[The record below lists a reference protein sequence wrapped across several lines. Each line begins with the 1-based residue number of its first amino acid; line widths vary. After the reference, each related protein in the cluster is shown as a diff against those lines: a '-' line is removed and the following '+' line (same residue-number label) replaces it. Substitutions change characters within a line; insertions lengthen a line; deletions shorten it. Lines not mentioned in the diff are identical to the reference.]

1 MSLCVQHA
9 HREGNQMNINLRS
22 MRIFCEVVER
32 RSFSRAADENGISQ
46 SSASQ
51 AVHQLEDR
59 LGVQLLDRSKRPFLL
74 TAEGERYYEGCRQI
88 VKQHQQLAD
97 EIHSLHDETAR
108 SLTVASIYSVG
119 LAHMTAF
126 MRRFTSQYP
135 SAQVNLDYFHPA
147 KVYEAVEEGVV
158 DLGLVSYP
166 EEARKLTTIA
176 WRTERLVLACPPEH
190 LLASRESIA
199 LSELAGEAF
208 VTFAP
213 DLRIRAEID
222 RALLVNRVDVNVTHE
237 FDNVEMIKR
246 DIEGGSGV
254 GILPEPTLENEI
266 ASGTL
271 AKVPLADKTMM
282 RPLGIIHRSDCVLNQ
297 VAKRFINLLCAD
309 DEFAKYEETEEVAA
323 TSNGRHT
330 DQLSH

>member
-1 MSLCVQHA
+1 
-9 HREGNQMNINLRS
+9 MNINLRS

-74 TAEGERYYEGCRQI
+74 TPEGERYYEGCRQI

-108 SLTVASIYSVG
+108 SLSVASIYSVG

-126 MRRFTSQYP
+126 MRRFTTAYP
-135 SAQVNLDYFHPA
+135 SAQVNLDYMHPA
-147 KVYEAVEEGVV
+147 KVYEAVELGTV

-166 EEARKLTTIA
+166 EEARRLTTIA
-176 WRTERLVLACPPEH
+176 WRSERLVLACPPDH
-190 LLASRESIA
+190 PLAELESI
-199 LSELAGEAF
+199 EINNLAGESF
-208 VTFAP
+208 VTFEP

-222 RALLVNRVDVNVTHE
+222 RALLVNKVDVNVTHE
-237 FDNVEMIKR
+237 FDNVELIKR
-246 DIEGGSGV
+246 DIESGSGV
-254 GILPEPTLENEI
+254 GIVPEPTLENELET
-266 ASGTL
+266 GKL
-271 AKVPLADKTMM
+271 AKVPLADRTMV
-282 RPLGIIHRSDCVLNQ
+282 RPLGIIHRRDQELNQ
-297 VAKRFINLLCAD
+297 LAKRFINMLCAD
-309 DEFAKYEETEEVAA
+309 DEFANCEQEKALAA
-323 TSNGRHT
+323 AGNGKPT
-330 DQLSH
+330 NK